1 MIVDYNYWYFSEAMP
16 INICED
22 IIRVGKERKPDIA
35 LTGSNRKTSEQDLK
49 LRNSN
54 VSWIDED
61 WLYGLIFPFVHEAN
75 TNAGWNF
82 QYEKCEP
89 VQFTEYK
96 PGQHYDWHYDYNSD
110 KNDQTIRKLSI
121 VVSLSNPS
129 EYEGGDFLLSNAN
142 VSKPAEELTVS
153 EIKPK
158 GSILV
163 FPSFLWHKVVPVT
176 KGVRYSAVAWMR
188 GKNFV

>member
-1 MIVDYNYWYFSEAMP
+1 LVIWFN
-16 INICED
+16 
-22 IIRVGKERKPDIA
+22 K
-35 LTGSNRKTSEQDLK
+35 
-49 LRNSN
+49 
-54 VSWIDED
+54 
-61 WLYGLIFPFVHEAN
+61 
-75 TNAGWNF
+75 NAGWNF
-82 QYEKCEP
+82 QYEKCEQ

-110 KNDQTIRKLSI
+110 KNDGTIRKLSI
-121 VVSLSNPS
+121 VVSLSDPS
-129 EYEGGDFLLSNAN
+129 EYEGGEFLLSNAN
-142 VSKPAEELTVS
+142 VVKPAEELTVS

-188 GKNFV
+188 GKNFI